1 MLFADDQQSWERWA
15 QVWGPAVPIFVVMV
29 FYVHRLVF
37 ATIPRGFR
45 DLRNMLHEDIR
56 RNTAVLIRQ
65 NRWLKRLDRR
75 LNEVQM
81 CRKHSPR
88 ARPRKRESK

>member
-15 QVWGPAVPIFVVMV
+15 QVWGPAVPIFMVMV

-37 ATIPRGFR
+37 ITVPRGFR
-45 DLRNMLHEDIR
+45 DLRNMLHEDIKA
-56 RNTAVLIRQ
+56 NTSVLIRQ
-65 NRWLKRLDRR
+65 NRYLKRLDKR

-81 CRKHSPR
+81 CRKHPP
-88 ARPRKRESK
+88 RPRPRRRDAK